1 MLPSK
6 FLRTILEKFM
16 TQMVMETVATM
27 CFSKLSN
34 SWIKNSWVKIWQKIV
49 YCAQN
54 PKAARAKRIEL
65 LEFGKNEAKN
75 FVRDPDKSV
84 KPKLILILPDSHSHI
99 FGMHSPNLVTEQDKI
114 DAFMATIGN
123 SVYIKEYDDHIG
135 EQLPDDSYLEAS
147 STLPLV
153 CYKWKINITLYIVDS
168 AMTNYYYHH
177 KGTIYLWYN
186 DRYCKPIDKS
196 CILYLHDKHY
206 CFIEGRETEV
216 PTIDPGEMLYCEDT
230 RQEGFDTT
238 QVDAIQVNDDVEKE
252 SDKDSEGNSM
262 EKMPK
267 KKVRKFVP
275 DDSDQK
281 APDNDAVAKTH
292 DIKMSSLKG
301 EKLDDDFQL
310 ETDNNGQNGSND
322 GNNDGNVEQPVDKS
336 EQNKLDENEKNDTN
350 EKDKSEEKE
359 ETTERNNNKE
369 KQKKKK
375 MTSSMGEMVLS

>member
-1 MLPSK
+1 MHIVGYRLKKWNKAWCSFSK
-6 FLRTILEKFM
+6 ARGKQHIDVALKVFEDNFGKIHDPNGDGNCGYYVLFKAFKFM
-16 TQMVMETVATM
+16 DKKFMG
-27 CFSKLSN
+27 
-34 SWIKNSWVKIWQKIV
+34 KNLAKKIV

-75 FVRDPDKSV
+75 FVWDPDKSV

-135 EQLPDDSYLEAS
+135 EQLPDDSCLEAS
-147 STLPLV
+147 SMLPLV

-206 CFIEGRETEV
+206 CFIEGREMEV

-230 RQEGFDTT
+230 RWEGFDTT
-238 QVDAIQVNDDVEKE
+238 QVDAIQVNEDDEKE

-267 KKVRKFVP
+267 KKSGSLF
-275 DDSDQK
+275 QM
-281 APDNDAVAKTH
+281 TM
-292 DIKMSSLKG
+292 IKK
-301 EKLDDDFQL
+301 QL
-310 ETDNNGQNGSND
+310 IMM
-322 GNNDGNVEQPVDKS
+322 
-336 EQNKLDENEKNDTN
+336 
-350 EKDKSEEKE
+350 
-359 ETTERNNNKE
+359 R
-369 KQKKKK
+369 
-375 MTSSMGEMVLS
+375 